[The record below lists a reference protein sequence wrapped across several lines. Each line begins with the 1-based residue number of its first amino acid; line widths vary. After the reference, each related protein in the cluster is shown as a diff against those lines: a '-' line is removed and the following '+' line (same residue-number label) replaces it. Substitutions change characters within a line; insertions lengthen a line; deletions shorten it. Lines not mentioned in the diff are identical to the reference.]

1 MGEWVVGM
9 TLHLFDQVVTHL
21 VPLGDHWTGG
31 KTGEFMTAQKKLSE
45 VSWPG
50 LYDWGVEN
58 MSLGMNWEWTRE
70 FPGVA
75 ELQNCGS
82 PLGHGLKMEIP
93 WLGRL

>member
-1 MGEWVVGM
+1 MVGEWLVGV
-9 TLHLFDQVVTHL
+9 TLHLLDQVVTHP
-21 VPLGDHWTGG
+21 VPLGIIGRG
-31 KTGEFMTAQKKLSE
+31 KTGEFLTAQEKLSE
-45 VSWPG
+45 VSWLG

-93 WLGRL
+93 LQGRL